1 MKTSRQRLDLST
13 SGSPESQMSPF
24 GSPTSE
30 RTYDISITNAIKLQ
44 HDIKEKL
51 DFIISGGDSIELQRV
66 GSDLMKIINSA
77 LQNAPETKPEE
88 KASKIHKGN
97 STSTLKTS
105 SSTPHSRST
114 GRIARGI
121 MRNPAADD
129 RSIAENH
136 SHLELRES
144 NRILEDFLS
153 ALPVYQ
159 AEETPAQVDNQKV
172 RKARSLIPPKPQP
185 EIIPDV
191 TPPRRLT
198 ILSLFFGIPG
208 DSMYTRC
215 LGFADKDFLT
225 TEIKW
230 DYFAFK
236 ASDLNFPMVSFIL
249 LIGCFIFLLRINYAQ
264 INNVTDSPVFV
275 AAVISS
281 ILAALCIG
289 IIIFNRLTLL
299 SHKYNVRCLKGL
311 HLPMIQ
317 LMKSYYGQLA
327 DDGVLVLCSIAGALC
342 LFSSI
347 LPSESCGEYFSN
359 LNHQGN
365 YFTLSYFIIS
375 HHISLYFIISCLITS
390 YFVTYYHISSYLII
404 FYHIISYHI
413 LFYHILS
420 YLIISYHILSYL
432 IIFYHIMSYHILFCH
447 ILSYLIISYY
457 ILSYHV
463 LSYLILSHIIISH
476 YILSYHVLSHLI
488 ISHHISLYFI
498 ISCLIISYFITYYH
512 ISSYLIIIYHIMSY
526 HILSYLILSH
536 IIMSHHISL

>member
-447 ILSYLIISYY
+447 ILSYLII
-457 ILSYHV
+457 
-463 LSYLILSHIIISH
+463 
-476 YILSYHVLSHLI
+476 
-488 ISHHISLYFI
+488 F
-498 ISCLIISYFITYYH
+498 
-512 ISSYLIIIYHIMSY
+512 YHIMSY
-526 HILSYLILSH
+526 HILSYLIISHYILSYH
-536 IIMSHHISL
+536 V

>member
-1 MKTSRQRLDLST
+1 MRSSRQRLDLST
-13 SGSPESQMSPF
+13 SGSPDSQMSPF
-24 GSPTSE
+24 GSPGSE

-77 LQNAPETKPEE
+77 LQKAPETKPSE
-88 KASKIHKGN
+88 KPSKLNRGISSSSLRG
-97 STSTLKTS
+97 S
-105 SSTPHSRST
+105 SSTPRSQST

-121 MRNPAADD
+121 MRNPAAED

-144 NRILEDFLS
+144 NRILENFLS

-159 AEETPAQVDNQKV
+159 AEDAPAQVENQKV

-185 EIIPDV
+185 EV
-191 TPPRRLT
+191 VQEEVVPPRRLT
-198 ILSLFFGIPG
+198 VLSLFFGIPG

-225 TEIKW
+225 KEIKW

-249 LIGCFIFLLRINYAQ
+249 LIGCFMFLLRLNYSQ
-264 INNVTDSPVFV
+264 LSTVNESPVLV
-275 AAVISS
+275 AAVVSS
-281 ILAALCIG
+281 VLAAVCTG

-299 SHKYNVRCLKGL
+299 SHKYNVKCLKAL

-327 DDGVLVLCSIAGALC
+327 DDGVLLLCSLTGALC

-347 LPSESCGEYFSN
+347 LPSESCGAYFSN
-359 LNHQGN
+359 LHFEG
-365 YFTLSYFIIS
+365 T
-375 HHISLYFIISCLITS
+375 
-390 YFVTYYHISSYLII
+390 
-404 FYHIISYHI
+404 
-413 LFYHILS
+413 
-420 YLIISYHILSYL
+420 
-432 IIFYHIMSYHILFCH
+432 
-447 ILSYLIISYY
+447 
-457 ILSYHV
+457 
-463 LSYLILSHIIISH
+463 YLILSH
-476 YILSYHVLSHLI
+476 
-488 ISHHISLYFI
+488 
-498 ISCLIISYFITYYH
+498 
-512 ISSYLIIIYHIMSY
+512 
-526 HILSYLILSH
+526 LILSH
-536 IIMSHHISL
+536 IPTLRHIHTCTFTSVCLPACLSIHLAINHFFSWRITEFCSPIIFSPPLLSFVVTIIF

>member
-1 MKTSRQRLDLST
+1 MRSSRQRLDLST

-24 GSPTSE
+24 GSPSSE

-159 AEETPAQVDNQKV
+159 AEETPVQVDNQKV

-198 ILSLFFGIPG
+198 VFSLFFGIPG

-249 LIGCFIFLLRINYAQ
+249 LIGCFMFLLRINYAQ

-281 ILAALCIG
+281 ILAACCIG

-299 SHKYNVRCLKGL
+299 SHKYNVKCLKGM

-327 DDGVLVLCSIAGALC
+327 DDGVLVLCSITGALC

-347 LPSESCGEYFSN
+347 LPSESCVGFSS
-359 LNHQGN
+359 LNHRGY
-365 YFTLSYFIIS
+365 YFTLFCHILFYHIIS
-375 HHISLYFIISCLITS
+375 DHIIS
-390 YFVTYYHISSYLII
+390 
-404 FYHIISYHI
+404 YHIISYHI
-413 LFYHILS
+413 
-420 YLIISYHILSYL
+420 ISYHIISYL
-432 IIFYHIMSYHILFCH
+432 
-447 ILSYLIISYY
+447 
-457 ILSYHV
+457 
-463 LSYLILSHIIISH
+463 
-476 YILSYHVLSHLI
+476 
-488 ISHHISLYFI
+488 
-498 ISCLIISYFITYYH
+498 
-512 ISSYLIIIYHIMSY
+512 
-526 HILSYLILSH
+526 
-536 IIMSHHISL
+536 

>member
-1 MKTSRQRLDLST
+1 MRSSRQRLDLST

-24 GSPTSE
+24 GSPGSE

-77 LQNAPETKPEE
+77 LQKAPETKPPE
-88 KASKIHKGN
+88 KASKPSRGISSSSLRG
-97 STSTLKTS
+97 SGS
-105 SSTPHSRST
+105 SSTPRSRST

-144 NRILEDFLS
+144 NRILENFLS

-159 AEETPAQVDNQKV
+159 AEDAPAQVENQKV
-172 RKARSLIPPKPQP
+172 RKARALIPPKPQP
-185 EIIPDV
+185 EV
-191 TPPRRLT
+191 VQEEVVPPKRLT
-198 ILSLFFGIPG
+198 VLSLFFGTSG

-225 TEIKW
+225 KEIKW

-249 LIGCFIFLLRINYAQ
+249 LLGSFMFLLRLNYSQ
-264 INNVTDSPVFV
+264 LSTVNESPVFV
-275 AAVISS
+275 GAVVSSVLAAV
-281 ILAALCIG
+281 CTG

-299 SHKYNVRCLKGL
+299 SHKYNVRCLKAL

-317 LMKSYYGQLA
+317 LMKSFYGQLA
-327 DDGVLVLCSIAGALC
+327 DDGVLLLCSLTGALC

-347 LPSESCGEYFSN
+347 LPSESCGAYFSN
-359 LNHQGN
+359 LHFEG
-365 YFTLSYFIIS
+365 
-375 HHISLYFIISCLITS
+375 
-390 YFVTYYHISSYLII
+390 
-404 FYHIISYHI
+404 
-413 LFYHILS
+413 ILS
-420 YLIISYHILSYL
+420 YIYFILPSTHPHTL
-432 IIFYHIMSYHILFCH
+432 SHTQILF
-447 ILSYLIISYY
+447 S
-457 ILSYHV
+457 
-463 LSYLILSHIIISH
+463 
-476 YILSYHVLSHLI
+476 
-488 ISHHISLYFI
+488 
-498 ISCLIISYFITYYH
+498 
-512 ISSYLIIIYHIMSY
+512 
-526 HILSYLILSH
+526 
-536 IIMSHHISL
+536 

>member
-1 MKTSRQRLDLST
+1 MRSSRQRLDLST
-13 SGSPESQMSPF
+13 SGSPDSQMSPF
-24 GSPTSE
+24 GSPGSE

-77 LQNAPETKPEE
+77 LQKAPETKPSE
-88 KASKIHKGN
+88 KPTKPSRGISSSSLRG
-97 STSTLKTS
+97 S
-105 SSTPHSRST
+105 SSTPRSQST

-144 NRILEDFLS
+144 NRILENFLS

-159 AEETPAQVDNQKV
+159 AENAPALVENQKV

-185 EIIPDV
+185 EV
-191 TPPRRLT
+191 VQVEVVPPRRLT
-198 ILSLFFGIPG
+198 VLSLFFGIPG

-225 TEIKW
+225 KEIQW

-249 LIGCFIFLLRINYAQ
+249 LIGCFMFLLRLNYSQ
-264 INNVTDSPVFV
+264 LSTVNESPVFV
-275 AAVISS
+275 AAVVSS
-281 ILAALCIG
+281 VLAAVCTG

-299 SHKYNVRCLKGL
+299 SHKYNLKCLKAL

-327 DDGVLVLCSIAGALC
+327 DDGVLLLCSLTGALC

-347 LPSESCGEYFSN
+347 LPSESCGAYFSN
-359 LNHQGN
+359 LHFEGI
-365 YFTLSYFIIS
+365 L
-375 HHISLYFIISCLITS
+375 SCL
-390 YFVTYYHISSYLII
+390 
-404 FYHIISYHI
+404 
-413 LFYHILS
+413 ILS
-420 YLIISYHILSYL
+420 YLTHIDTYTYIHICLSARKSVCLSISQL
-432 IIFYHIMSYHILFCH
+432 IIFTHRG
-447 ILSYLIISYY
+447 
-457 ILSYHV
+457 
-463 LSYLILSHIIISH
+463 
-476 YILSYHVLSHLI
+476 
-488 ISHHISLYFI
+488 
-498 ISCLIISYFITYYH
+498 
-512 ISSYLIIIYHIMSY
+512 
-526 HILSYLILSH
+526 
-536 IIMSHHISL
+536 